1 MATIP
6 SLPSRDE
13 VLRMARST
21 TDITGQL
28 LDTAG
33 NITRIAINTLDP
45 RDGSGAE
52 ALRVLRETTAELAE
66 ASASP
71 QAQEAFYRIVDT
83 LTRLGTT
90 GAPLAVHPVSAPAQ
104 ALLTVIGDSLLP
116 ILDAVEPAVEE
127 FAAAL
132 GDLVEAASPLL
143 PAAAGVAAG
152 VLLAFTPLIRA
163 LADTLADSSPELR
176 RVAEALTAALAPLLP
191 FQVALAQRAATAGV
205 NVVRAA
211 LPPLADL
218 TEAAAATTKV
228 AGPVLVAGEELL
240 VSALERL
247 QPALLSATSRAGRVA
262 RATAVRVTAAVA
274 PAADRGVVVAVSNA
288 GA

>member
-6 SLPSRDE
+6 TLPSRDD

-33 NITRIAINTLDP
+33 NLTRIALNTFDP

-52 ALRVLRETTAELAE
+52 VLRVLRRTTAELAE

-71 QAQEAFYRIVDT
+71 QAQEAFYRIVET
-83 LTRLGTT
+83 LTRLGTS
-90 GAPLAVHPVSAPAQ
+90 GAPLAVHPVSERAQ
-104 ALLTVIGDSLLP
+104 ALLAALGDSLLP
-116 ILDAVEPAVEE
+116 VLEAVEPAIEE

-132 GDLVEAASPLL
+132 GELVEATSPLL
-143 PAAAGVAAG
+143 PATAGVAAG
-152 VLLAFTPLIRA
+152 ALLAVTPLLCAAAEVLREA
-163 LADTLADSSPELR
+163 SPELR
-176 RVAEALTAALAPLLP
+176 RIADALTAALAPLMPL
-191 FQVALAQRAATAGV
+191 QVALAERTAAAGA

-218 TEAAAATTKV
+218 TEAAATAK
-228 AGPVLVAGEELL
+228 AARPALIAGEELL
-240 VSALERL
+240 VAGLERL
-247 QPALLSATSRAGRVA
+247 QPGLLAGASRTGRVA
-262 RATAVRVTAAVA
+262 RGVAVRVSAAVS
-274 PAADRGVVVAVSNA
+274 PAAEPGVVVAVSPV
-288 GA
+288 